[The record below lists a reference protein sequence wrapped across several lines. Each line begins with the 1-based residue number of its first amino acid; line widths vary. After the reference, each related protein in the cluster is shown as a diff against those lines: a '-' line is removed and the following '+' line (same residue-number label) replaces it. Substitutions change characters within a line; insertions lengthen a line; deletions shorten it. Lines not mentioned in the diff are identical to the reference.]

1 MACQDSFFN
10 TSVGAQRGVPP
21 LRLEHGHCAKIQSPT
36 SRMTLQQDS
45 DMVQEE
51 VEVLQERTHCLLD
64 SSSSETNYHTR
75 STTSISSCVSPV
87 ALKFQKQKQPLVS
100 LDSQDLA
107 LRHPKSSVVKEK
119 SARVKT
125 ATRGRREMKRLM
137 AEKVEEEKTDF
148 PSLLLDCFKT
158 KAVLAKRVSQILTP
172 SERIGSNLT
181 PYSYLVRIP
190 PRFPRGRHSYSV
202 LPYILQCNT
211 KPPRSPESRVIVISK
226 LLRQKYSLWSTS
238 QSTSSSTKVT
248 RPSHHSRSS
257 YKDFSHP
264 RISSVGMKVIQ
275 KFHLQD
281 VLRKQEERA
290 RMKAALR
297 SRNRQPQPKKMS
309 KKAEGPVRYREA
321 TRLCGLEEQLQR
333 QRESRANR
341 PLPSEQ
347 DLARFEEYLQRGIQN
362 HQITTPPPNLLKV
375 VTLDVDKMVLRNIR
389 FRLVVSEL
397 VEELRDCY
405 LQGVRHAVLRYALL
419 CPSVRARLKIM
430 VPPEEHDPIVVR
442 APVPWHQNFITGAH
456 HCYHNL
462 FALNHVL
469 GTLDAIWEERFSSLR
484 FVDMGLLVG
493 GQDKPVP
500 TPQVLE
506 ATVRSQCSQ
515 TRAVLLQKWLPGVAK
530 VFEELV
536 GAWRELVPSEA
547 GDSLRQV
554 RRFFSAVRSRMSLQ
568 LRSLVLA
575 SISDFRDCLLR
586 HKTGNSYIG
595 EYMEEKYLE
604 KAVVEV
610 AVAVEERIVSFQP
623 PLQKTHEC
631 LLGCLASIIEHNQR
645 IPRVER
651 LLFPEMSRR
660 KLYLQAVSE
669 GEEAVEEVRA
679 EVSKVFAANAAGPS
693 TYIKLYDQ
701 YTHLLD
707 GSTCTAVHD
716 FINNCGV
723 LKEGKKQLANLQQ
736 LGGEAVQ
743 LRDMVPLGLILLN
756 CQQVNHQLQ
765 QQVKELTTSILDYF
779 VLRNKEHDKDICR
792 SFDEMS
798 TKLSQVTDVTAEIV
812 ELSNYLHICSSQT
825 MTQLLQEIQNA
836 TDRLMFLLQFGKVPE
851 DQVPLINRM
860 YAWPHKIQED
870 FRLAEAR
877 LSHKRDLKETALK
890 ARVAN
895 FEKTL
900 QIYHKELE
908 DLRSRDNFIMKE
920 IRVDTM
926 KRNVEMLDRLTT
938 QLHEAKEELQGIN
951 EEQSLLSWE
960 MTKFPLLQ
968 SMVSLKEPYDRLWH
982 TTYDFHQ
989 KYERWYNGPFE
1000 GLDAEAISD
1009 EVEEMWKT
1017 MFKLTKTFMDQVG
1030 SRRVAEYVKERIE
1043 KFRLHVPVLQCI
1055 CSPGLRQRHW
1065 TQLGEHLGTEL
1076 NLTPETSLADMIEAG
1091 LPKIQRKL
1099 EEISHAASKEF
1110 SLEKAL
1116 EKMKGEWASVVFE
1129 FKPWRE
1135 TGVSILAAVDD
1146 IQVLLDEHT
1155 QKVQTM
1161 RGSPYVKPFEAEIRS
1176 WEEKLLSM
1184 QDILDAWIK
1193 CQMTWLYLEPIFSS
1207 EDIMKQMPVEG
1218 RKFTR
1223 VDQTWRELM
1232 TTAVKDPH
1240 ALVAT
1245 QQPNMLPR
1253 LHECNR
1259 LLEEIQKGLND
1270 YLEKK
1275 RLFFPRFFFLSND
1288 ELLEIL
1294 SETKDPQRV
1303 QPHLKKCFEGI
1314 SRLHFSPQQEIEGMI
1329 SAEGE
1334 LVQFSNRVIPA
1345 KARGLVERWLVEVEE
1360 MMVQSLQDVAVRAVE
1375 NHPLTPHS
1383 QWITQWPSQVVLTVS
1398 QIIWTSQV
1406 TAALPQDGLKQYL
1419 DGCEARIQEVV
1430 QLVRGQVDHGL
1441 RLTLGALIVTYVHG
1455 RDVVKELLKKGA
1467 SSTSDF
1473 TWESQMRYY
1482 WVSELVEVNMI
1493 LMRLQYGYEYLGNT
1507 SRLVITPLTERCFR
1521 TLMGA
1526 LKLHLGGAPEG
1537 PAGTGK
1543 TETCKD
1549 LAKAVA
1555 KQCIIFNCSDGLDY
1569 KAMAKF
1575 FKGLAQS
1582 GAWACF
1588 DEFNRIQLSVL
1599 SVVGQQIQTIQAA
1612 VARKA
1617 QRFIF
1622 EGVDLV
1628 LNPSCTIFITMNPG
1642 YAGRRELP
1650 DSLKVLFRSVA
1661 MMVPDYVMI
1670 AKIVLFSMGFIEA
1683 DSLAR
1688 KIIDT
1693 YRLCSEQLSTQHH
1706 YDYGMRAVKAVLQAA
1721 SNLRLLMPDV
1731 PEAQVVLRA
1740 IRDVNLPKFVAQD
1753 VPLFEGIVQDLF
1765 PSEKDNTITIDPAL
1779 MTAIQKTLE
1788 ENNLQDVDWF
1798 REKMVQLYNMVLIR
1812 HGVIIVGEPLSGKT
1826 KAYQGLA
1833 TALDK
1838 VGRERKVGEEHGVQY
1853 KIINPK
1859 ALTLGQLYGA
1869 YDPFSHEWSDGVLAK
1884 TFREMAVS
1892 GSEERR
1898 WLVLDGP
1905 VDAVWVENLN
1915 TVLDD
1920 NKKLCLMSGEI
1931 IQMPGKMS
1939 VIFET
1944 CDLEEASPAT
1954 VSRCGMIYMESKELG
1969 WRPLKDS
1976 YLASLPGAVKTEVRQ
1991 MMDQVIEW
1999 LLPPLLNFVMSRCKF
2014 MIQTSELHL
2023 FQSFTRLLDAHLDEV
2038 READKPLGPKI
2049 SEDKLTYLLQYV
2061 IIFVLPWSLGSTIT
2075 GASRQMFD
2083 QFYRKLLQGKVD
2095 GSSKPESFK
2104 LTKGMLPPES
2114 GLVYDFIYEKEMQRW
2129 VSWHDTINQDHLTIP
2144 SDAKVSQLLIPTAE
2158 TARQDFFLR
2167 SCIDHDVPMLL
2178 IGPTGTGKTALTNA
2192 TLTHLPKDKF
2202 IVNTVHF
2209 SARTSAGQAQ
2219 DIIMSK
2225 VDRRRKGVFG
2235 PAMGRKYVVFVDDV
2249 NLPQKEM
2256 YGAQPPIEFLR
2267 QWLDHHHFYD
2277 KKDTSKIELVDSL
2290 FLGAMTPPSTGRNNI
2305 CGRFTRH
2312 LNIMCIDTFEDKTL
2326 DKIFGSI
2333 MTWHFSTQEDENI
2346 QRLSKTVVEAT
2357 RKVYKNIIST
2367 FLPTPAKSHYVFNL
2381 RDFSRVVG
2389 GILLVPN
2396 TCLNTVDKVIRLWL
2410 HETYRVFHDRL
2421 CDDNDRQ
2428 EFFMIVKDICQE
2440 TFRLELNSVL
2450 THLIKEEEDI
2460 DAQHL
2465 NNLIFGNFMIPDAEN
2480 PVYDE
2485 IQDMKELQQVMEN
2498 YLHNYNLEN
2507 KSHLSLVLFQYIIQ
2521 HVSRISR
2528 VLQQHSGH
2536 ALLVGLAGSGRQSAT
2551 KLAAFMANHEF
2562 FQVHVTKT
2570 YGIQEWREDIKKVLM
2585 TAGGDGQSTVF
2596 LLTDAQ
2602 IKDESFIEDVNTLL
2616 NTGDLPNLYTSE
2628 ERADILERMQA
2639 EAKDEQ
2645 GQKMDLSPGALL
2657 SFFTERVKA
2666 NLHLV
2671 VSLSPLGRTF
2681 TSRLRM
2687 FPSLINCCTV
2697 NWFTTWPDEA
2707 LEMVA
2712 TTLLEDI
2719 KLEAPLLAQCVSA
2732 CQYFH
2737 HSVQLLANRFQEHL
2751 RRRHYVTASSYLELV
2766 FTFRQL
2772 LMQKRQAI
2780 LTLRDRYVTGLEK
2793 LKEAKLLITELQE
2806 ELKLLQPRL
2815 VETSGNTEALMIKIE
2830 QDTIQVER
2838 KKELVAADEA
2848 VANKKFADAQ
2858 AIKDDCEKEL
2868 AKAVPALNAAT
2879 DALNTLKQDDIRV
2892 VKAMKN
2898 PPSGVKLVM
2907 EAVCVMLDIKPERKP
2922 DPSGSG
2928 KMMEDFWAPSQ
2939 KLLGDMKFLQNL
2951 LHYDKEN
2958 IPTKIISHVRNKFY
2972 FHPDFDP
2979 KKIRMVS
2986 MACEGLCRWV
2996 RAMVV
3001 YDQVIKIV
3009 APKKQALEAAN
3020 HELALQN
3027 EKLEEKRKELREVTD
3042 KLQALN
3048 DEFTKKQKEKKDLED
3063 SIVRCEQK
3071 RDRSERLIGGLG
3083 GERDRWSNEAQT
3095 LSESL
3100 ENVVGDV
3107 LIAAAVI
3114 AYLGAFT
3121 VEYREECMKDW
3132 HSKCGHLGIS
3142 CSAIFSLYNTLG
3154 DNVQCR
3160 TWHLAGLPVDTF
3172 SVDNAIV
3179 VSHSRRWPLMIDPQ
3193 GQARKWVVNMEK
3205 ENGLQIVKQTD
3216 PAFLRVLEVALQKG
3230 QPLLIEGVGEE
3241 LDPILDDVLLKQTF
3255 IQKGVEHLQLG
3266 ELITEYHP
3274 EFRLY
3279 LTTRLRNPHY
3289 LPQVTIKVV
3298 VINFIITQL
3307 GLENQLLGLV
3317 VAHERPQLEEKK
3329 NRLLV
3334 ESAHNHR
3341 ALQRTQEKILEVLS
3355 TAGQNLL
3362 EDEKAIDIMSSSRVL
3377 SEEISAKERI
3387 VEETELEIDAARGAY
3402 QPVAIHASVLFFCVS
3417 DLAAIDT
3424 MYQFSL
3430 TWFITLYLQSTKSTA
3445 PSQDVDT
3452 RINLLN
3458 THLTKAVFLS
3468 VCRSLFE
3475 KDKILFTFMLYVR
3488 LQQAKGCVEDTV
3500 WRFLLTGIPTLLDNK
3515 DSSSPA
3521 PWLTNKAWTHLVQAG
3536 GYSSLV
3542 DIHKHVARHTKAWE
3556 KVFLSDT
3563 PHLAEF
3569 PEPYKDLCGINRLAI
3584 IKCLRPDKIISAV
3597 QDLISQEFGEE
3608 YLSTPQFDISSSFGD
3623 STCHSPLIFILS
3635 PGSDP
3640 IGALYRFAQER
3651 EMDEANIQVISL
3663 GQGQGKAAES
3673 LVSQGAEAGLWV
3685 VLQNCHL
3692 AEEGWLA
3699 QLEVVCDQVL
3709 QSESI
3714 HPSFRLWLTSYPC
3727 KEFPV
3732 SLLQDGIKM
3741 TNEPPRGLKANL
3753 LKSYHTDPI
3762 SDPEFIATPF
3772 PGQDPQPFQRL
3783 LYGLCFFHALI
3794 QERCNFGPLGWNVQY
3809 EFNESDMR
3817 ISVKQLQMLL
3827 EGCQKVQEVPLEALT
3842 YLTGEC
3848 IYGGR
3853 VTDSKDHR
3861 LLLCLLKNFY
3871 NPEIM
3876 ENDKYCVFGTAE
3888 YQVPSAAST
3897 TWQAYVDHIASLP
3910 LSAPPQV
3917 FGLHA
3922 NADLAKDFCEADQLF
3937 CGILHLEPQL
3947 SSKDREDAAMQV
3959 IKDLACEVLAR
3970 LPPQFDLS
3978 LAEKK
3983 YPVTYEQSFNIVL
3996 RQELL
4001 RFNGLTATIKSSLK
4015 AVKKAVSGER
4025 VMCDKTE
4032 MTYQSLMIGQLPPSW
4047 ETQSYPSRKS
4057 LAPYISDLL
4066 HRLKFFQRWLD
4077 EELPDV
4083 FWFSGLF
4090 FPHTFLTGVRQNYA
4104 RHHSIPVDRIYFKF
4118 KVMNKEVDDIIKECI
4133 QPNFVELPQV
4143 IEQLPNPT
4151 MQGQYHIQDTDM
4163 EDELCL
4169 TEEED
4174 NSQGRDNENQRG
4186 ENSGICRKEEENRD
4200 DVSEGSY
4207 NQSRNDDTLY
4217 HIIPK
4222 QDQGGIYTW
4231 GFYLEGAQWNRELQF
4246 LAEMSKKKLHD
4257 QLPIILFQ
4265 PAILPE
4271 SADNYDS
4278 EDEGYWCPVYRTSQR
4293 SGTLSTTGHSS
4304 NYILDMLLPSSH
4316 PPQHWVCRGTAA
4328 LTQLDD

>member
-1 MACQDSFFN
+1 MAGQENFFS
-10 TSVGAQRGVPP
+10 TPVGARRGVPP
-21 LRLEHGHCAKIQSPT
+21 LRLERCHSARTRKPLPSSVAFQKDVVT
-36 SRMTLQQDS
+36 VKKELDVM
-45 DMVQEE
+45 QEKS
-51 VEVLQERTHCLLD
+51 LHPLG
-64 SSSSETNYHTR
+64 SSFSETSYHAR
-75 STTSISSCVSPV
+75 STGTSSNSSDGLPAVLNV
-87 ALKFQKQKQPLVS
+87 LEHGQPLPS
-100 LDSQDLA
+100 LESQNTYVKASKLT
-107 LRHPKSSVVKEK
+107 VVKEK
-119 SARVKT
+119 SVGKKPANE
-125 ATRGRREMKRLM
+125 GKRMTKKLE
-137 AEKVEEEKTDF
+137 AEKIEEAEKSDF
-148 PSLLLDCFKT
+148 PPLLLDNFKT
-158 KAVLAKRVSQILTP
+158 KAVLAKQVSQVLTP

-190 PRFPRGRHSYSV
+190 PRFPHGRHSYSV
-202 LPYILQCNT
+202 LPYIRYGNS
-211 KPPRSPESRVIVISK
+211 KSPGSNESRVVVISK
-226 LLRQKYSLWSTS
+226 LLLHKHPLWAMS
-238 QSTSSSTKVT
+238 QFASSSVKTARLT
-248 RPSHHSRSS
+248 HHSQLSTNQ
-257 YKDFSHP
+257 DLGCP
-264 RISSVGMKVIQ
+264 RISPAGMKVIQ
-275 KFHLQD
+275 EFRLHD
-281 VLRKQEERA
+281 VLRKQEERVKTKGG
-290 RMKAALR
+290 RYKIQKQHLR
-297 SRNRQPQPKKMS
+297 KLNKKV
-309 KKAEGPVRYREA
+309 KGAVRYKEA
-321 TRLCGLEEQLQR
+321 TQLCGLEEQLQR
-333 QRESRANR
+333 QKEARAHQ

-347 DLARFEEYLQRGIQN
+347 DLGRYEEYLQRIQD
-362 HQITTPPPNLLKV
+362 HQVTTPPSNLLKV

-397 VEELRDCY
+397 VEELSDCY
-405 LQGVRHAVLRYALL
+405 LKGVRHAVLRYALL
-419 CPSVRARLKIM
+419 SPAVRAKLKIT
-430 VPPEEHDPIVVR
+430 VAPDEHEPFVVR

-469 GTLDAIWEERFSSLR
+469 AALDALWDERFSSLR
-484 FVDMGLLVG
+484 FVDMRVLVG
-493 GQDKPVP
+493 ERDQPVL
-500 TPQVLE
+500 TPLALE
-506 ATVRSQCSQ
+506 AAVRAQCLQ
-515 TRAVLLQKWLPGVAK
+515 TRTLLLQKWLPGVARI
-530 VFEELV
+530 FEELI
-536 GAWRELVPSEA
+536 GAWRELVPTEA

-575 SISDFRDCLLR
+575 SINDFRNCLLQ
-586 HKTGNSYIG
+586 HKAGNSYSG
-595 EYMEEKYLE
+595 EYVEEKYIE

-610 AVAVEERIVSFQP
+610 SVAVEHHRVSFQP

-631 LLGCLASIIEHNQR
+631 LLGCVASIIEHNQC
-645 IPRVER
+645 IPRIER
-651 LLFPEMSRR
+651 LLFPDMSRR
-660 KLYLQAVSE
+660 KLYLQAVSQ
-669 GEEAVEEVRA
+669 GEEAVQEVWSD
-679 EVSKVFAANAAGPS
+679 VSRVFAANSSGPS
-693 TYIKLYDQ
+693 TYISLYDQ

-716 FINNCGV
+716 FIADCGV
-723 LKEGKKQLANLQQ
+723 LKEGKKLLANLQK

-743 LRDMVPLGLILLN
+743 LCDMVPLGLILLN
-756 CQQVNHQLQ
+756 CHQINQQLQ
-765 QQVKELTTSILDYF
+765 QQVQELTTSILDYF
-779 VLRNKEHDKDICR
+779 VSRNKEHDKDICR
-792 SFDEMS
+792 SFDDMS

-836 TDRLMFLLQFGKVPE
+836 TDRLLFLLQFGKVPE
-851 DQVPLINRM
+851 DQVQLINRM

-900 QIYHKELE
+900 QVHHRELE
-908 DLRSRDNFIMKE
+908 DMRSRDNFIMKE

-926 KRNVEMLDRLTT
+926 KRNVETLDRLTV
-938 QLHEAKEELQGIN
+938 QLQEAMNELQGIN

-968 SMVSLKEPYDRLWH
+968 SMISLKEPYDQLWH

-989 KYERWYNGPFE
+989 KYEQWYNGPFV
-1000 GLDAEAISD
+1000 GLDAESISE
-1009 EVEEMWKT
+1009 EVEDMWRT
-1017 MFKLTKTFMDQVG
+1017 MSKLTKTFMDQVG

-1055 CSPGLRQRHW
+1055 CSPGLRERHW

-1091 LPKIQRKL
+1091 LPKVQRKL

-1110 SLEKAL
+1110 NLEKAL
-1116 EKMKGEWASVVFE
+1116 EKMKAEWASVMFE

-1161 RGSPYVKPFEAEIRS
+1161 RGSPYVKPFETEIRS
-1176 WEEKLLSM
+1176 WEDKLLSM

-1193 CQMTWLYLEPIFSS
+1193 CQVTWLYLEPIFSS

-1218 RKFTR
+1218 RKFTS
-1223 VDQTWRELM
+1223 VDQTWRDLM

-1253 LHECNR
+1253 LHESNR

-1314 SRLHFSPQQEIEGMI
+1314 NRLHFSPQQEIEGMI
-1329 SAEGE
+1329 SSEGE

-1360 MMVQSLQDVAVRAVE
+1360 MMVQSVQDVAVRAVE

-1383 QWITQWPSQVVLTVS
+1383 QWIGQWPSQVVLTVS

-1406 TAALPQDGLKQYL
+1406 MAAIPEDGLKQYL
-1419 DGCEARIQEVV
+1419 EKCEAKIQEVV
-1430 QLVRGQVDHGL
+1430 QLVRGRIEYGL
-1441 RLTLGALIVTYVHG
+1441 RLTLGALIVIYVHG
-1455 RDVVKELLKKGA
+1455 RDVVQELLKKGV

-1473 TWESQMRYY
+1473 TWEAQMRYY
-1482 WVSELVEVNMI
+1482 WINELVVVNMI
-1493 LMRLQYGYEYLGNT
+1493 FMQLQYGYEYLGNT
-1507 SRLVITPLTERCFR
+1507 SRLVITPLTDRCFR

-1526 LKLHLGGAPEG
+1526 LKLHLGGALEG

-1543 TETCKD
+1543 TESCKD

-1612 VARKA
+1612 VARRA

-1622 EGVDLV
+1622 EGVDLL

-1661 MMVPDYVMI
+1661 MMVPDYIMI
-1670 AKIVLFSMGFIEA
+1670 ARIVLFSMGFIEA

-1688 KIIDT
+1688 KIIHT

-1721 SNLRLLMPDV
+1721 SNLRLLMPDMS
-1731 PEAQVVLRA
+1731 EAQVIRRA
-1740 IRDVNLPKFVAQD
+1740 IADINLPKFIAQD
-1753 VPLFEGIVQDLF
+1753 IPLFDGIVQDLF
-1765 PSEKDNTITIDPAL
+1765 PSEKDNVITADQTL
-1779 MTAIQKTLE
+1779 ETAIKNTLA
-1788 ENNLQDVDWF
+1788 ENNLQYVPWF
-1798 REKMVQLYNMVLIR
+1798 RDKMVQLYNMVLVR
-1812 HGVIIVGEPLSGKT
+1812 HGVMVVGEPLSGKT

-1833 TALDK
+1833 SALEK
-1838 VGRERKVGEEHGVQY
+1838 VGRENKTGEEQGVQY

-1859 ALTLGQLYGA
+1859 AITLGQLYGA

-1892 GSEERR
+1892 GGDERR

-1905 VDAVWVENLN
+1905 IDAVWVENLN

-1976 YLASLPGAVKTEVRQ
+1976 YLESLPGAVKPEVKQ
-1991 MMDQVIEW
+1991 MLDQVIEW
-1999 LLPPLLNFVMSRCKF
+1999 LLPPLFDFVMSKCRF

-2023 FQSFTRLLDAHLDEV
+2023 FQSFIRLLDAHLDEV

-2049 SEDKLTYLLQYV
+2049 SEDKLTSLLQHLV
-2061 IIFVLPWSLGSTIT
+2061 TFVLPWSLGSLIT
-2075 GASRQMFD
+2075 SRSRCLFD
-2083 QFYRKLLQGKVD
+2083 QFFRKILQDKVED
-2095 GSSKPESFK
+2095 APKPECFK
-2104 LTKGMLPPES
+2104 LSKSMLPPES
-2114 GLVYDFIYEKEMQRW
+2114 GLMYDFMYEKERQRW
-2129 VSWHDTINQDHLTIP
+2129 VSWHDSINQNDFVIP
-2144 SDAKVSQLLIPTAE
+2144 TDAKVSQLLIPTAE
-2158 TARQDFFLR
+2158 TARQDYFLR
-2167 SCIDHDVPMLL
+2167 NCLYHDVPMLL
-2178 IGPTGTGKTALTNA
+2178 LGPSGTGKTAVTNS
-2192 TLTHLPKDKF
+2192 TLNDLPRDKF
-2202 IVNTVHF
+2202 IINAFHF
-2209 SARTSAGQAQ
+2209 SARTTAGQAQ

-2225 VDRRRKGVFG
+2225 VDRRRKGVYG
-2235 PAMGRKYVVFVDDV
+2235 PAMGRKYVVFIDDV
-2249 NLPQKEM
+2249 NLPKKEA

-2277 KKDTSKIELVDSL
+2277 KKDSSKIELVDSL
-2290 FLGAMTPPSTGRNNI
+2290 FIGAMMPPSADRSNI

-2312 LNIMCIDTFEDKTL
+2312 LNVIYLDTFDDETL

-2333 MTWHFSTQEDENI
+2333 MSWHFSSQEDAAI
-2346 QRLSKTVVEAT
+2346 QQLSKTVVEAT
-2357 RKVYKNIIST
+2357 REVYRRTVSS
-2367 FLPTPAKSHYVFNL
+2367 FLPTPAKRHYVFNL
-2381 RDFSRVVG
+2381 RDFSRVMC

-2396 TCLNTVDKVIRLWL
+2396 ECLTSVEKLIRLWL
-2410 HETYRVFHDRL
+2410 HETIRVFHDRL
-2421 CDDNDRQ
+2421 CDGHDRQ
-2428 EFFMIVKDICQE
+2428 KYFMLVQEICLKAFHCNMKD
-2440 TFRLELNSVL
+2440 VL
-2450 THLIKEEEDI
+2450 VNLVEEEEDL
-2460 DAQHL
+2460 QLHHL
-2465 NNLIFGNFMIPDAEN
+2465 NNLIFGNYMIPEAEN

-2485 IQDMKELQQVMEN
+2485 IQDMKKLQQVMEK
-2498 YLHNYNLEN
+2498 YLQEYNLES
-2507 KSHLSLVLFQYIIQ
+2507 KSQLSLVLFHYLIQ

-2536 ALLVGLAGSGRQSAT
+2536 ALLIGLAGSGRQSAA
-2551 KLAAFMANHEF
+2551 KLAAFMAKQEF
-2562 FQVHVTKT
+2562 FQIQVTKT
-2570 YGIQEWREDIKKVLM
+2570 YGVKEWRDDIKKVLM
-2585 TAGGDGQSTVF
+2585 AAGGDGRSTVF

-2602 IKDESFIEDVNTLL
+2602 VKDESFIEDVNTLI
-2616 NTGDLPNLYTSE
+2616 NSGDLPNLYSSE
-2628 ERADILERMQA
+2628 EKTEILEKMQSVA
-2639 EAKDEQ
+2639 IDAGKKND
-2645 GQKMDLSPGALL
+2645 MSPGALL
-2657 SFFTERVKA
+2657 EFFTERVKA

-2671 VSLSPLGRTF
+2671 ISLSPLGHMF
-2681 TSRLRM
+2681 NNSLRM
-2687 FPSLINCCTV
+2687 FPSLVNCCTI
-2697 NWFTTWPDEA
+2697 NWFTNWPEEA

-2712 TTLLEDI
+2712 TSLLQVVQF
-2719 KLEAPLLAQCVSA
+2719 EAPLLGQCVAA
-2732 CQYFH
+2732 CKYFH
-2737 HSVQLLANRFQEHL
+2737 YSAKSLANTFLEQL
-2751 RRRHYVTASSYLELV
+2751 RRRHYVTSSSYLELV
-2766 FTFRQL
+2766 LTFRQL
-2772 LMQKRQAI
+2772 LLKKKEEI

-2793 LKEAKLLITELQE
+2793 LKEAKHLITELQE

-2815 VETSGNTEALMIKIE
+2815 VETSANTEALMIKIE

-2907 EAVCVMLDIKPERKP
+2907 EAVCVMLDLKPERKP
-2922 DPSGSG
+2922 DASGSG
-2928 KMMEDFWAPSQ
+2928 KMVEDFWTPSQ

-2951 LHYDKEN
+2951 LQYDKEN
-2958 IPTKIISHVRNKFY
+2958 IPTKIISHVRTKFY
-2972 FHPDFDP
+2972 SHPDFDP

-3083 GERDRWSNEAQT
+3083 GERERWSNEAQT

-3107 LIAAAVI
+3107 LIAAAFI

-3121 VEYREECMKDW
+3121 VEYRQKCLDDW
-3132 HSKCGHLGIS
+3132 HQKCSQLGIS
-3142 CSAIFSLYNTLG
+3142 CSAKFSLYNTLG

-3160 TWHLAGLPVDTF
+3160 TWHLYGLPVDSF

-3179 VSHSRRWPLMIDPQ
+3179 VSQSRRWPLMIDPQ
-3193 GQARKWVVNMEK
+3193 GQAHKWVVNMEK
-3205 ENGLQIVKQTD
+3205 ESGLQVVKQTN
-3216 PAFLRVLEVALQKG
+3216 PAFMNILEKSLEKG
-3230 QPLLIEGVGEE
+3230 LPLLIEGVGEE
-3241 LDPILDDVLLKQTF
+3241 LDPILDNVLLKQTF
-3255 IQKGVEHLQLG
+3255 TRLGVEYVKLG
-3266 ELITEYHP
+3266 DADVEYHSD
-3274 EFRLY
+3274 FRLY

-3289 LPQVTIKVV
+3289 LPQVTTK
-3298 VINFIITQL
+3298 
-3307 GLENQLLGLV
+3307 
-3317 VAHERPQLEEKK
+3317 
-3329 NRLLV
+3329 
-3334 ESAHNHR
+3334 
-3341 ALQRTQEKILEVLS
+3341 VLS
-3355 TAGQNLL
+3355 Q
-3362 EDEKAIDIMSSSRVL
+3362 
-3377 SEEISAKERI
+3377 EITAKERI

-3402 QPVAIHASVLFFCVS
+3402 QPVATHASVLFFCVS
-3417 DLAAIDT
+3417 DLAAVEP

-3430 TWFITLYLQSTKSTA
+3430 GWFIALYLQSTKTA
-3445 PSQDVDT
+3445 TPSQDVDT
-3452 RINLLN
+3452 RISLLN
-3458 THLTKAVFLS
+3458 SHLTRAVFLS
-3468 VCRSLFE
+3468 VSRSLFE
-3475 KDKILFTFMLYVR
+3475 KDKILFTFILCVR
-3488 LQQAKGCVEDTV
+3488 LQHAKGCLDDDV
-3500 WRFLLTGIPTLLDNK
+3500 WRFLLTGVSVHVELNGA
-3515 DSSSPA
+3515 A
-3521 PWLTNKAWTHLVQAG
+3521 PPPQALWLTNKVWAHLVQAG
-3536 GYSSLV
+3536 QCSSLEDV
-3542 DIHKHVARHTKAWE
+3542 HKHVAEHLEAWE
-3556 KVFLSDT
+3556 EVFQSDT
-3563 PHLAEF
+3563 PHLAQF
-3569 PEPYKDLCGINRLAI
+3569 PEPYSTLEGINRLAL
-3584 IKCLRPDKIISAV
+3584 IKCLRPDKIILAV
-3597 QDLISQEFGEE
+3597 QNLIRTQFGEE
-3608 YLSTPQFDISSSFGD
+3608 YLSPPQFDIGLSFDD
-3623 STCHSPLIFILS
+3623 STCYTPLIFILS
-3635 PGSDP
+3635 PGTDP
-3640 IGALYRFAQER
+3640 IGVLNRFAQER
-3651 EMDEANIQVISL
+3651 ETEVKVISM
-3663 GQGQGKAAES
+3663 GQGQGVAAEN
-3673 LVSQGAEAGLWV
+3673 LVSQGASEGLWV

-3692 AEEGWLA
+3692 ADESWLA
-3699 QLEVVCDQVL
+3699 KLEVVFGQVL
-3709 QSESI
+3709 EAEEV
-3714 HPSFRLWLTSYPC
+3714 HPNFRLWLTSYPC
-3727 KEFPV
+3727 KAFPV
-3732 SLLQDGIKM
+3732 SLLQDGIKI
-3741 TNEPPRGLKANL
+3741 TNEPPRGLRANL
-3753 LKSYHTDPI
+3753 LNSYHSDPI
-3762 SDPEFIATPF
+3762 KDSELLASPDPDHVARS
-3772 PGQDPQPFQRL
+3772 FQRL
-3783 LYGLCFFHALI
+3783 LYGLCFFHALA
-3794 QERCNFGPLGWNVQY
+3794 QERRHFGTLGWNVSY

-3827 EGCQKVQEVPLEALT
+3827 AGCAKPEDVPFEALT

-3848 IYGGR
+3848 NYGGR
-3853 VTDSKDHR
+3853 VTDPKDHR
-3861 LLLCLLKNFY
+3861 LLLCLLRSFY
-3871 NPEIM
+3871 NIEMM
-3876 ENDKYCVFGTAE
+3876 ENDRYQVFGVVE
-3888 YQVPSAAST
+3888 YQVPPESSA
-3897 TWQAYVDHIASLP
+3897 TWQAYVDHIEGLP

-3922 NADLAKDFCEADQLF
+3922 SADIAKDHHEADKLF
-3937 CGILHLEPQL
+3937 REILYFEPQFNN
-3947 SSKDREDAAMQV
+3947 KIGEDAAV
-3959 IKDLACEVLAR
+3959 LVARDLACEILGL
-3970 LPPQFDLS
+3970 LPPLFDLKKAEERHPITYKQS
-3978 LAEKK
+3978 LN
-3983 YPVTYEQSFNIVL
+3983 TVL

-4001 RFNGLTATIKSSLK
+4001 RYNRLTATIKSSLK
-4015 AVKKAVSGER
+4015 DVKKAVSGEQ
-4025 VMCDKTE
+4025 VICEETE
-4032 MTYQSLMIGQLPPSW
+4032 TAYQALMIGQLPPTW
-4047 ETQSYPSRKS
+4047 KIRSYPTNKS

-4066 HRLKFFQRWLD
+4066 HRLKFFQRWSL

-4104 RHHSIPVDRIYFKF
+4104 RHHSIPIDRIYFQF
-4118 KVMNKEVDDIIKECI
+4118 LVMDKEVDDIIHECI
-4133 QPNFVELPQV
+4133 RPNFVELPQV
-4143 IEQLPNPT
+4143 FEELPSPANR
-4151 MQGQYHIQDTDM
+4151 GQCDTQDTDV
-4163 EDELCL
+4163 EDEIPSAAEEN
-4169 TEEED
+4169 TSQDTENGNEKTKEEDKEDVQEEEEKN
-4174 NSQGRDNENQRG
+4174 NSNNNIEDLCNQDCKRQ
-4186 ENSGICRKEEENRD
+4186 SIIY
-4200 DVSEGSY
+4200 DV
-4207 NQSRNDDTLY
+4207 L
-4217 HIIPK
+4217 PM
-4222 QDQGGIYTW
+4222 QDKGGTYTW
-4231 GFYLEGAQWNRELQF
+4231 GFFLEGAQWDREKRSLT
-4246 LAEMSKKKLHD
+4246 EMSKKKLHD
-4257 QLPIILFQ
+4257 QLPVILFQ
-4265 PAILPE
+4265 PAVFPE
-4271 SADNYDS
+4271 GSDNCGF
-4278 EDEGYWCPVYRTSQR
+4278 EENGYFCPVYRTSQR
-4293 SGTLSTTGHSS
+4293 SGSFSTTGHSS
-4304 NYILDMLLPSSH
+4304 NFILDLLLPSSH
-4316 PPQHWVCRGTAA
+4316 PPQHWVCRGAAA
-4328 LTQLDD
+4328 LTQLDE